1 MDARALR
8 VVDVAAARPQISL
21 VAVER
26 LADRQRSTLVG
37 NVAGLAARK
46 LSRRVDGLPIGEDR
60 APVARLQIVGDRNP
74 LYPVGAVAVGRADA
88 PGPGAGV
95 AAIAEPD
102 ARAYR
107 GPIWFLARRETAAGC
122 GRFEARSARLGH
134 GSGVRRMS
142 VAAECSSRESQ
153 EALERYSA

>member
-60 APVARLQIVGDRNP
+60 
-74 LYPVGAVAVGRADA
+74 VAVGRADA

-122 GRFEARSARLGH
+122 GRFEARSARL
-134 GSGVRRMS
+134 
-142 VAAECSSRESQ
+142 
-153 EALERYSA
+153 